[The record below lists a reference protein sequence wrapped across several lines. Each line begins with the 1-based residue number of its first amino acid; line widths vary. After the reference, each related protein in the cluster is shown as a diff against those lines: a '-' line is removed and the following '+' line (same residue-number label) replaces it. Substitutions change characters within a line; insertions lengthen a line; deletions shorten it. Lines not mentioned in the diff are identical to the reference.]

1 LADDNSAMT
10 FRDAQFI
17 DNRIL
22 EVKNDLLTEI
32 RELREEIQL
41 LSSRQYDMNR
51 EVGGLKVRV
60 GMISGVVGAASG
72 LLTALATKFGLH

>member
-1 LADDNSAMT
+1 LAEDNSAMT

-32 RELREEIQL
+32 RELREDVKL
-41 LSSRQYDMNR
+41 LSDRQYDMNR
-51 EVGGLKVRV
+51 EVGGLKVRF
-60 GMISGVVGAASG
+60 GMISGITGATSG

>member
-1 LADDNSAMT
+1 MEDNSAMT

-32 RELREEIQL
+32 RELREDVKV
-41 LSSRQYDMNR
+41 LSDRQYDMNR

-60 GMISGVVGAASG
+60 GMISGITGVVSG
-72 LLTALATKFGLH
+72 TLAALATKFGLH